1 LGGPPGFLESFQ
13 NGAVLGGPAGFLE
26 SFQNGAVLGR
36 PPGFRESPE
45 MELSWAD
52 RLVIR
57 ESKKW
62 CCLGR
67 IA

>member
-1 LGGPPGFLESFQ
+1 MGVFSIRELSKVVTITLDGIYNWIQRVFESET
-13 NGAVLGGPAGFLE
+13 VLGG
-26 SFQNGAVLGR
+26 

-57 ESKKW
+57 EFQK
-62 CCLGR
+62 
-67 IA
+67 